1 MGSASSALPSDPTA
15 ARATRDSELP
25 TSPTAAP
32 KPRRADSGIERRIP
46 TARETIATL
55 PELEGEEFSFEP
67 HDTIPAPPW
76 LEDLDGPATT
86 PPKAP

>member
-1 MGSASSALPSDPTA
+1 MGPASSALPSDPTA
-15 ARATRDSELP
+15 TGATRDSELP
-25 TSPTAAP
+25 TSPTGAP

-46 TARETIATL
+46 TARETLATL
-55 PELEGEEFSFEP
+55 PDFVAEDFSFEP

-76 LEDLDGPATT
+76 LEELEGPVTT

>member
-1 MGSASSALPSDPTA
+1 MGPASSALPNDPTGA
-15 ARATRDSELP
+15 RDSELP
-25 TSPTAAP
+25 TSPMAAP

-46 TARETIATL
+46 TARETLATV
-55 PELEGEEFSFEP
+55 PEFEGEEFNFEP

-76 LEDLDGPATT
+76 VDELDAPATT

>member
-15 ARATRDSELP
+15 ARDSELP

-32 KPRRADSGIERRIP
+32 RPRRADSGVERRIP
-46 TARETIATL
+46 TARETLATL
-55 PELEGEEFSFEP
+55 PELEAEELSFEP

-76 LEDLDGPATT
+76 LEELDGPATT